1 MKSITMLIL
10 ICMTFLFANINT
22 FESNDKK
29 MKEDSFQKM
38 IQHIEKIRRLLRN
51 LEEDDTDA
59 SENSGDDKNSE
70 NDESGSESSEE
81 SGSGSESSEESGLGS
96 ESSEESGSPSESSEE
111 SGSGSESSEESG
123 SGSESS
129 EESGSPSE
137 SSEESGSPSESSKE
151 SGSPSES
158 SEESGSGSESSEE
171 SGSPSESSKESGS
184 GSESSEESGSPSES
198 SKDSGSSSESSPES
212 GSPSESGNSP
222 SSSKSSSSAGSSK
235 SSQSSKS
242 SGTSSGSSKSS
253 GSSSGQS
260 GKSSEGNSTSSSA
273 SSSSSGQNTN
283 TITTLPASPVSVVD
297 RTKRITLVNFN
308 SFYAPPLFVYLT
320 FNSVFRYINVRPA
333 RIVTFTITI
342 VYYGFFRNLEEEKE
356 IAENTTATCVI
367 DPEDEDKING
377 TCNYKCQ
384 APKQNTTNSIVQI
397 AGSPDFLFDNKSTTL
412 DEEGLTF
419 SEEASVAFNNLQNQ
433 TFVVD
438 KSAVLNDGEYTING
452 NKYFTLKGTIDPNY
466 YQGKVGKDSLYIKFV
481 DSNKEII
488 NIPCTT
494 QSIFNNTEY
503 EFRCT
508 PSSNLNGTLH
518 LSQLY
523 DNDTDKNEVTAIT
536 LNMRERYNDITYQ
549 TNGNNTNSGSTTKF
563 NQAKYRKNSSGLSGG
578 AIAGIVI
585 ACIVVLIIGSIIAMM
600 LRRPKAPMDNSTSIV
615 GLRTVDN
622 YSE

>member
-1 MKSITMLIL
+1 MLIL

-38 IQHIEKIRRLLRN
+38 IQHIEKIWRLLRN

-70 NDESGSESSEE
+70 NDESG
-81 SGSGSESSEESGLGS
+81 
-96 ESSEESGSPSESSEE
+96 SESSEE

-158 SEESGSGSESSEE
+158 SEESGSPSESSEE

-184 GSESSEESGSPSES
+184 GSESSGESGSPSES

-235 SSQSSKS
+235 SSGKS
-242 SGTSSGSSKSS
+242 S
-253 GSSSGQS
+253 SSSSSQP
-260 GKSSEGNSTSSSA
+260 GKSSEGNTTSSSG

-283 TITTLPASPVSVVD
+283 TITTLPTSPVSVVN
-297 RTKRITLVNFN
+297 RRAKIILLNFN

-384 APKQNTTNSIVQI
+384 APKRNTTNSIVQI

-433 TFVVD
+433 TFIVD

-452 NKYFTLKGTIDPNY
+452 QKYFTLKGTIDPNY

-523 DNDTDKNEVTAIT
+523 DNDTEKNEVTAIT

-549 TNGNNTNSGSTTKF
+549 INGNNNNSDSTTKI

-585 ACIVVLIIGSIIAMM
+585 ACIVVIIIGSIIAMM
-600 LRRPKAPMDNSTSIV
+600 LRRPKAPVDNSTSVV
-615 GLRTVDN
+615 GLRTIDN